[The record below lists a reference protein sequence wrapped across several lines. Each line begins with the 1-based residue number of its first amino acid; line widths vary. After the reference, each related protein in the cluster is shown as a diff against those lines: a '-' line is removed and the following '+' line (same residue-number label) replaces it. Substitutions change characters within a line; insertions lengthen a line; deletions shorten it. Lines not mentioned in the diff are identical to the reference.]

1 MVKNFSRLYF
11 PALEVAGM
19 SQVDMIDH
27 AMRSLTSTVQTINA
41 LIRGAQF
48 NPFYGM

>member
-27 AMRSLTSTVQTINA
+27 AMRSLTVQTINA